1 MVSQRAEVDTTSPFR
16 SVKEAVE
23 IFGERFLTGN
33 VNSHKTSS
41 SAKLDI
47 IRSPPIY
54 SLPPPKPLLS
64 ANSSPPSLSSTA
76 RFIHERDDE
85 LVSLNALKKL
95 EHELHETKCELKL
108 LKERQSETKLAVASL
123 CLQLQKSMSKL
134 REIEAVEAEPS
145 NLAIEDQPCKVRSDR
160 WREDNIRESEYLP
173 TLAQALSLGRMEH
186 DLGGRG
192 QRKLQKRKPIVPLIG
207 GIFAKKKGATDCRN
221 SLYTPSFYSVL
232 S

>member
-85 LVSLNALKKL
+85 LVSLDALKKL

-186 DLGGRG
+186 DLCGKGR
-192 QRKLQKRKPIVPLIG
+192 RKLQKRKPIVPLIG
-207 GIFAKKKGATDCRN
+207 DIFAKKKEATDCRN